1 MLASI
6 ALFVRDYALWLLGA
20 GAVAAAVVLLCHVR
34 LRRLRARA
42 RLARQ
47 VEDTLVQ
54 NTQGLILS
62 VHGIVTELDQQDHT
76 RQRTELTLDR
86 ADEELSEL
94 RDRVA
99 ELRDER

>member
-6 ALFVRDYALWLLGA
+6 ASFVRDCAIWLLGGGALAA
-20 GAVAAAVVLLCHVR
+20 GVVILCHVR
-34 LRRLRARA
+34 LRRLRART

-62 VHGIVTELDQQDHT
+62 VHGIVTELDQKDHT

-86 ADEELSEL
+86 ADAELSEL
-94 RDRVA
+94 RDRIA
-99 ELRDER
+99 ELREEK